1 MSYLNHIDEQHTYL
15 CSSELRL
22 SATKHTDFCVKTVC
36 DTEKLDEHGRTV
48 REDRK
53 KLCNFSHKERL
64 LLKFH
69 EYAIFHTHILEV
81 QAQRCSLTEAQLY
94 LNC

>member
-1 MSYLNHIDEQHTYL
+1 MSERCNILILFQVPR
-15 CSSELRL
+15 RL
-22 SATKHTDFCVKTVC
+22 EVGAGNNFCVKTVC
-36 DTEKLDEHGRTV
+36 DTEEHDEHDRTV

-53 KLCNFSHKERL
+53 KLCNFSHNERL

-69 EYAIFHTHILEV
+69 EYQIFITHILERP
-81 QAQRCSLTEAQLY
+81 AQRCSLTEAQLY